1 MRCNN
6 CKQMTK
12 FNWNLSALAVF
23 MAGLV
28 RSPQNNPTQQPLLSD
43 ALTQSKRRLRFFGH
57 ICRADPNQD
66 HSRALYAST
75 TGLPK
80 HWRRRPGRPR
90 QTWLRTV
97 ENDLWSL
104 NLGLATAQRRA
115 QNRTAWQTLVETA
128 PDDDDDDPKTKLFV
142 TVQTYD
148 CQSVHLYK
156 YQTQLKSVFKMSYV
170 CSNASSKTCM
180 DATAWSPRRWTPVG
194 NVPALRSGV
203 TSADQRHEFSCDTH
217 APAASPNWLAGKLHD
232 EFFALYPF
240 SCL

>member
-1 MRCNN
+1 
-6 CKQMTK
+6 
-12 FNWNLSALAVF
+12 

-104 NLGLATAQRRA
+104 NLGLETAQRRA

-156 YQTQLKSVFKMSYV
+156 YQTQLKSVFKMSSM
-170 CSNASSKTCM
+170 CSNASSKTWM
-180 DATAWSPRRWTPVG
+180 PLPDRLVYEHLVEMFPLFDQAWLQLV
-194 NVPALRSGV
+194 NVMNSAVIHTLLQLPPNLACWEIPWWIFLHCTLFPA
-203 TSADQRHEFSCDTH
+203 F
-217 APAASPNWLAGKLHD
+217 
-232 EFFALYPF
+232 
-240 SCL
+240 